1 MSQKSIL
8 QILVITYLIWGVGNM
23 QAFAQNKPKKG
34 TYLPGKSPEQ
44 EEKELQEKVE
54 EETKK
59 PDKPLTKRQGYKFM
73 RKRDKRKEEE
83 YKEHHERIQ
92 QEETYKRMKKNK
104 KKAEMRN
111 NRKKPNKIRKLFL
124 QI

>member
-1 MSQKSIL
+1 MTKKSIWR
-8 QILVITYLIWGVGNM
+8 ILVVASLLIGWGHV
-23 QAFAQNKPKKG
+23 QSFAQNKPKKG
-34 TYLPGKSPEQ
+34 AYVPDKSPEQ
-44 EEKELQEKVE
+44 EEEELQEKVK

-73 RKRDKRKEEE
+73 RKRDKRKEDE

-92 QEETYKRMKKNK
+92 QEETYKRMKKSK

-111 NRKKPNKIRKLFL
+111 SRKKPSKIKRLFL
-124 QI
+124 KV

>member
-1 MSQKSIL
+1 MMQKSIFR
-8 QILVITYLIWGVGNM
+8 IVIVVSLCIGLGHTELY
-23 QAFAQNKPKKG
+23 AQNKPKKG

-44 EEKELQEKVE
+44 EEKELQEKVK

-73 RKRDKRKEEE
+73 RKRDERKEDE

-104 KKAEMRN
+104 KKASMRN
-111 NRKKPNKIRKLFL
+111 NKKKPNAIQRMLLK
-124 QI
+124 